1 MAVSIRYEELRNE
14 REKLLKRVD
23 EINKTLDAFEQEVI
37 KGKFNK
43 AIKLLNEC
51 ADYLYNGDIEI
62 RCPEC
67 DERVTVSFDEMIE
80 KLEAMGKDCGLH

>member
-1 MAVSIRYEELRNE
+1 MSVSIRYEELKTE

-23 EINKTLDAFEQEVI
+23 EINRTLDEFEKEVI

-43 AIKLLNEC
+43 AIRLLQEC
-51 ADYLYNGDIEI
+51 TDYLYNGDIEI

-67 DERVTVSFDEMIE
+67 DEEISFGYEDVVNDLEKLGRSFD
-80 KLEAMGKDCGLH
+80 

>member
-1 MAVSIRYEELRNE
+1 MAVSIRYEELKIE
-14 REKLLKRVD
+14 KEKLLKRVD
-23 EINKTLDAFEQEVI
+23 EINKTLEDFEKEVI

-43 AIKLLNEC
+43 AIELLNEC

-67 DERVTVSFDEMIE
+67 DKEISFGYEDVVNDLE
-80 KLEAMGKDCGLH
+80 KLGRSFGL